1 MADTFVETGKV
12 QVIKAI
18 VLRHIVKIPKIKF
31 GRTPRKW
38 HK

>member
-1 MADTFVETGKV
+1 MADTYEEFGRT

-31 GRTPRKW
+31 GRTPRKF